1 MITVQTNLIDVID
14 RIKKEWLTKD
24 AQIEVNEDIAN
35 TLRNAISTRI
45 HSRGEASDGSQI
57 GTYSDSYARMRRNM
71 EPPLQTSYVDLRV
84 YGELQSSFVVE
95 RSGNTSY
102 SIGFDNSEDADI
114 AGYMEEHF
122 GKDIWEPSTQ
132 ELQQIDR
139 ILADRL
145 NKTI

>member
-14 RIKKEWLTKD
+14 KIKKEWLTKD

-45 HSRGEASDGSQI
+45 HSRGEASDGSSI
-57 GTYSDSYARMRRNM
+57 GTYSESYARMRDRM
-71 EPPLQTSYVDLRV
+71 GLQTSYVDLKV

-102 SIGFDNSEDADI
+102 SIGFDNSEDADK

-132 ELQQIDR
+132 ELRQIDR
-139 ILADRL
+139 ILSDRL
-145 NKTI
+145 NNTI